1 MANKPAAHA
10 ADEPAVR
17 EVVSLD
23 ALSAQR
29 RDALPEP
36 TTFGLKGIEFTLPPM
51 KLLPIETQAK
61 VGNMDDNLGVLNAF
75 LGEEQVKAMFAADYT
90 FDDLELIMEEW
101 QKRSGLEPG
110 EAPAS

>member
-1 MANKPAAHA
+1 MTSKK
-10 ADEPAVR
+10 DESAPVVG
-17 EVVSLD
+17 EVVELD
-23 ALSAQR
+23 TLSKQR

-36 TTFGLKGIEFTLPPM
+36 TTFALHGVTFTLPPM
-51 KLLPIETQAK
+51 KLLPMETQAK
-61 VGNMDDNLGVLNAF
+61 VGNMDDNLGILNAF